1 MPRLSETTVVLVA
14 NGQPDSPPASGVAE
28 FLRDAGAR
36 LTTIFHPLS
45 REDAGRHLIAEY
57 RDGALRTTRTVR
69 LPSRPPLT
77 YAADPFVPLHVGPA
91 DLWLGFNNLAAVQ
104 GLARRRLGRAGKVV
118 YWAVD
123 FVPDRFGPRSPLTR
137 LYDRLDRLCA
147 RRVDLRVELTA
158 AALAARTARLRL
170 GPDAAPTHVAPVGV
184 WYDRVEKTPAD
195 GWRSRRVVFIGHFV
209 PRQGV
214 GTLLDA
220 VALLP
225 DVRLDL
231 AGRGPLEA
239 ELRSRV
245 AALGIEDRVAFHGYL
260 SDHRDVERLV
270 ATAAVAA
277 APYATGMDSFT
288 RFADPSKLRT
298 YTGAG
303 LPVVTTAVPPNAHEL
318 AREAGAEVADDDP
331 QAIADAISRILASP
345 DEWQRRREAALRY
358 ASGFDWARIVGGALE
373 RLGYER

>member
-1 MPRLSETTVVLVA
+1 MPRLSESTVVLVA

-45 REDAGRHLIAEY
+45 PEDAGRHLISEY
-57 RDGALRTTRTVR
+57 RDGELRKTQTKR

-77 YAADPFVPLHVGPA
+77 YAADPFVPLRLGST
-91 DLWLGFNNLAAVQ
+91 DLWLGFNNLAAAQ
-104 GLARRRLGRAGKVV
+104 GLARRRLGRAGKIV

-137 LYDRLDRLCA
+137 LYDGLDRLCA

-158 AALAARTARLRL
+158 AALAARTERLRL
-170 GPDAAPTHVAPVGV
+170 GADAAPTHVAPVGV
-184 WYDRVEKTPAD
+184 WYDRVEKVPED
-195 GWRSRRVVFIGHFV
+195 GWRGRRVVFIGHFV

-239 ELRSRV
+239 ELRGRA
-245 AALGIEDRVAFHGYL
+245 AALRIEDRVTFHGYL
-260 SDHRDVERLV
+260 SEHRDVERLV
-270 ATAAVAA
+270 AMAAVAA

-303 LPVVTTAVPPNAHEL
+303 LPVVTTAVPPNAFEL

-358 ASGFDWARIVGGALE
+358 ASGFDWTRIVGGTLE

>member
-1 MPRLSETTVVLVA
+1 MVLVA
-14 NGQPDSPPASGVAE
+14 NGQPNSPPASGVAD
-28 FLRDAGAR
+28 FLREAGAR
-36 LTTIFHPLS
+36 VTTVFHPLS
-45 REDAGRHLIAEY
+45 SEDAGRHVISEY
-57 RDGALRTTRTVR
+57 GDGALRRARTIR

-77 YAADPFVPLHVGPA
+77 YAVDPFVPLTHGRA
-91 DLWLGFNNLAAVQ
+91 DLWLGFNNLAAAH

-123 FVPDRFGPRSPLTR
+123 FVPDRFGPGSPLTR
-137 LYDRLDRLCA
+137 LYDSIDRLCA
-147 RRVDLRVELTA
+147 RHVDLRVELTG
-158 AALAARTARLRL
+158 AALEARSARLRL

-184 WYDRVEKTPAD
+184 WYDRVEKAPED
-195 GWRSRRVVFIGHFV
+195 GWRGRRVVFVGHFV

-214 GTLLDA
+214 GTLLEA

-225 DVRLDL
+225 DTRLDL
-231 AGRGPLEA
+231 AGRGPLEG
-239 ELRSRV
+239 ELRARV
-245 AALGIEDRVAFHGYL
+245 AALQLEDRVTFHGYL
-260 SDHRDVERLV
+260 SDHREVERLV

-277 APYATGMDSFT
+277 APYATGMNSFT

-331 QAIADAISRILASP
+331 RAIAAAISRILASP
-345 DEWQRRREAALRY
+345 EEWQSRREAALRY
-358 ASGFDWARIVGGALE
+358 ASGFDWARIVGGTLE